1 MSESSSG
8 KRPPP
13 RSVQAFR
20 YAPANQA
27 DTGPFQPAAERN
39 PAGAAPSN
47 AGATQGVEPSYDK
60 GLGDGETLA
69 RADFEK
75 ALAETR
81 SQVSGALRQFT
92 RERETY
98 FSRVETEVVQLA
110 LSIARKILHR
120 ESQIDPLLLTGV
132 VHVALEKLDAST
144 RVRLRANPEEA
155 RFWNGYFSNAKD
167 IFPVAEV
174 VGDPSLAPG
183 NCVLETDLGETRI
196 SLETQLKEIEQ
207 GFLDLLEHRPK
218 VGE

>member
-1 MSESSSG
+1 MSEYPSG
-8 KRPPP
+8 KKPPP
-13 RSVQAFR
+13 RSAQPFR
-20 YAPANQA
+20 YAPATQG
-27 DTGPFQPAAERN
+27 DTGPFRGAAERN
-39 PAGAAPSN
+39 PTGAA
-47 AGATQGVEPSYDK
+47 AADVGTTQGVEPSYDR
-60 GLGDGETLA
+60 GNGEGETRA

-98 FSRVETEVVQLA
+98 FARVETEVVQLA

-167 IFPVAEV
+167 IYPTAEV

-218 VGE
+218 GRE

>member
-1 MSESSSG
+1 MPESSSG

-13 RSVQAFR
+13 RAVQPFR
-20 YAPANQA
+20 YAPASQA
-27 DTGPFQPAAERN
+27 DTGPFPAAVERN
-39 PAGAAPSN
+39 PIGAAAAN
-47 AGATQGVEPSYDK
+47 AGTTQGVETSYDK
-60 GLGDGETLA
+60 GPGDSVTRA
-69 RADFEK
+69 RSDFEK

-81 SQVSGALRQFT
+81 SQVSEALRQFT

-98 FSRVETEVVQLA
+98 FARVETEVVQLA
-110 LSIARKILHR
+110 LSIARKIIHR

-144 RVRLRANPEEA
+144 RVRLRTNPEEA

-174 VGDPSLAPG
+174 LGDPSLAPG

-196 SLETQLKEIEQ
+196 SLDNQLKEIEQ

>member
-1 MSESSSG
+1 MSEYPSG
-8 KRPPP
+8 KKPPP
-13 RSVQAFR
+13 RSAQPFR
-20 YAPANQA
+20 YAPATQG
-27 DTGPFQPAAERN
+27 DTGPFRGAAERN
-39 PAGAAPSN
+39 PTGAA
-47 AGATQGVEPSYDK
+47 AADVGTTQGVEPSYDR
-60 GLGDGETLA
+60 GNGEGETRA

-98 FSRVETEVVQLA
+98 FAQVETEVVQLA

-120 ESQIDPLLLTGV
+120 ESQIAPLLLTGV

-167 IFPVAEV
+167 IYPTAEV

-218 VGE
+218 GRE

>member
-1 MSESSSG
+1 MSESTSG
-8 KRPPP
+8 KKPSP
-13 RSVQAFR
+13 RSAQPFR
-20 YAPANQA
+20 YAPASHGDA
-27 DTGPFQPAAERN
+27 GPFLGTAERN
-39 PAGAAPSN
+39 P
-47 AGATQGVEPSYDK
+47 GATAAANVGAMQGPETSYDK
-60 GLGDGETLA
+60 GLGDGETRA
-69 RADFEK
+69 RAEFEK

-81 SQVSGALRQFT
+81 SQVSAALRQFT

-98 FSRVETEVVQLA
+98 FARVETEVVQLA

-132 VHVALEKLDAST
+132 VHVALEKLDGST

-155 RFWNGYFSNAKD
+155 RFWNVYFSNAKD
-167 IFPVAEV
+167 IYPTAEV

-218 VGE
+218 GRE

>member
-1 MSESSSG
+1 MSESSYG
-8 KRPPP
+8 KKPPS
-13 RSVQAFR
+13 RSAQPFR
-20 YAPANQA
+20 YAQA
-27 DTGPFQPAAERN
+27 SQGDAGSSQSTAERN
-39 PAGAAPSN
+39 PAGAAAVN
-47 AGATQGVEPSYDK
+47 AGTTQGVEPSYDK
-60 GLGDGETLA
+60 GPSDGETRA

-144 RVRLRANPEEA
+144 RVRLRTNPEES
-155 RFWNGYFSNAKD
+155 RFWNEYFSHAKD
-167 IFPVAEV
+167 IYPTAEV

-218 VGE
+218 GRE

>member
-1 MSESSSG
+1 MSESSYG
-8 KRPPP
+8 KKPPS
-13 RSVQAFR
+13 RSAQPFR
-20 YAPANQA
+20 YAQA
-27 DTGPFQPAAERN
+27 SQGDAGSSQGTAERN
-39 PAGAAPSN
+39 PAGAAAVN
-47 AGATQGVEPSYDK
+47 AGTTQGVEPSYDK
-60 GLGDGETLA
+60 GPSDGETRA

-144 RVRLRANPEEA
+144 RVRLRTNPEES
-155 RFWNGYFSNAKD
+155 RFWNEYFSHAKD
-167 IFPVAEV
+167 IYPTAEV

-218 VGE
+218 GRE